1 MGATVQ
7 QKFLSPKSERTCVP
21 TFFFFPLFGMA
32 SHIGVGGGGIK
43 GQECIL
49 LPTVPSVVGFWGDI
63 FIVIALEKCL
73 LCVRG

>member
-1 MGATVQ
+1 
-7 QKFLSPKSERTCVP
+7 
-21 TFFFFPLFGMA
+21 MA
-32 SHIGVGGGGIK
+32 SHTGVGGGGIK